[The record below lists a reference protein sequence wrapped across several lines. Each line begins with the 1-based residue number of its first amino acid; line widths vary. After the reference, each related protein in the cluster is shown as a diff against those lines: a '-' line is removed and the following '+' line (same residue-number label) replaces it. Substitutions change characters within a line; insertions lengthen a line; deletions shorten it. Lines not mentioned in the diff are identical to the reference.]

1 LSLFRDFS
9 HSHAHFPPNLTV
21 FQEILGHTTL
31 TLTYLASRFGIQ
43 SARSNPTKPFSSTVR
58 NSIMS
63 PQAGSD
69 LSNQMEDKSEYY
81 DQHHQTA
88 PRKSLGSADVS
99 KPKSIAT
106 VGSTFHVGETETQF
120 TLRPPEAK
128 ISPAKPLPSF
138 MQPKPTKRK

>member
-1 LSLFRDFS
+1 M
-9 HSHAHFPPNLTV
+9 

-43 SARSNPTKPFSSTVR
+43 GAQSNLTKPFSSTVR

-63 PQAGSD
+63 PQPGSD

-81 DQHHQTA
+81 DQHHQTP
-88 PRKSLGSADVS
+88 PRKSLGYADVS
-99 KPKSIAT
+99 KPKSNAT
-106 VGSTFHVGETETQF
+106 VGETESQF

-138 MQPKPTKRK
+138 MLPKPTKRK